1 MQKIQELRKLQ
12 ETLDFRVGNWGF
24 LYGYVCWV
32 MRRLNLKWI
41 RFLWEDDWVIRKI
54 RFAGKFSVAQKN
66 GLKKVNN
73 KKKRM
78 EDVRDDV

>member
-1 MQKIQELRKLQ
+1 MRKLQ

-32 MRRLNLKWI
+32 MRRLNLEGI
-41 RFLWEDDWVIRKI
+41 RFLWEDDGVIRKW
-54 RFAGKFSVAQKN
+54 RFAGKFSVAQKKKKN

-78 EDVRDDV
+78 DKVRDDVYE